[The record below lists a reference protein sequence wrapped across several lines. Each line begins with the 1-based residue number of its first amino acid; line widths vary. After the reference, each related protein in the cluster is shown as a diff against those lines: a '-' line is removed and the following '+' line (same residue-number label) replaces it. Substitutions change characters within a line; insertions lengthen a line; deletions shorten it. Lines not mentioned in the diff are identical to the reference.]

1 MNSGNH
7 ETLLAG
13 FLAETHER
21 RRISSGR
28 KDNKRHYIHAI
39 PLLCL
44 RPTPYKQMFA
54 VGTYCYAAE
63 GLMSV
68 QKVGYTVYT

>member
-1 MNSGNH
+1 MNSGND

-13 FLAETHER
+13 FLAADSHEL
-21 RRISSGR
+21 RRISGGR
-28 KDNKRHYIHAI
+28 KHNKGHYIRAI

-54 VGTYCYAAE
+54 VRTYCYAAE

-68 QKVGYTVYT
+68 YKR